1 MPNDAR
7 LGLVLGVGLV
17 IAVAV
22 VFFRKEVAGD
32 PAADAGKAPPAVTP
46 SPADPAATRPADA
59 RTTARDSDAAAG
71 ARRHT
76 VREGDTLTSL
86 AKRYYGD
93 EAKSA
98 AIFRVNRAVLTS
110 PDELPPGTDLVI
122 PVLADADDSSARQ
135 P

>member
-22 VFFRKEVAGD
+22 VFFRKEVAAD
-32 PAADAGKAPPAVTP
+32 PDANAGKPPAAVTP

-59 RTTARDSDAAAG
+59 RTTARDGDAAG

-98 AIFRVNRAVLTS
+98 ALFRVNRAVLTS
-110 PDELPPGTDLVI
+110 PNELPPGTDLVI
-122 PVLADADDSSARQ
+122 PALPDTDDPSTRQ